1 MGLTAVTLK
10 MISGVLPG
18 KRILSLGYPD
28 LAMSSQ
34 DVQDILGV
42 TPTKFTSKSNGAW
55 HGRDHELPETAHV
68 LELIGSSFECV
79 DSSPSRGV
87 ERQADLN
94 YPCDLGEHDIV
105 LDCGTTEHCFNVG
118 QALLN
123 AANAVKPNGG
133 AIFHCFPMCVMNHG
147 FWNASPTMFKDFYEQ
162 NGWSVQIAGL
172 VQGTGKFYDVP
183 AYKSFA
189 PEHRM
194 YLTAFAVRPKEKK
207 AMHFPTQQKYLK
219 FPTLTR
225 KAA

>member
-10 MISGVLPG
+10 MVSGVLP
-18 KRILSLGYPD
+18 KKHILSLGYPD
-28 LAMSSQ
+28 LAMTAL

-42 TPTKFTSKSNGAW
+42 TPTKFTTHGAW
-55 HGRDHELPETAHV
+55 HGLDQPLPETAHV
-68 LELIGSSFECV
+68 MELIGSSLDCV
-79 DSSPSRGV
+79 DVSPSRGV

-94 YPCDLGEHDIV
+94 HPCDLGEYDLV

-123 AANAVKPNGG
+123 AANAVKAGG

-147 FWNASPTMFKDFYEQ
+147 FWNASPTLFKDFYSQ
-162 NGWSVQIAGL
+162 NGWSVQMAGM
-172 VQGTGKFYDVP
+172 VHSTGDCYEVP
-183 AYKSFA
+183 AYKAFA
-189 PEHRM
+189 PEPRM

-207 AMHFPTQQKYLK
+207 PMQFPTQQKYLR
-219 FPTLTR
+219 FPALTR